1 MRIVAFHMEQLCT
14 LVRILRKY
22 LGGGRW
28 DVQVGER
35 HEKAGN
41 LRLMG
46 GGSGVEIVFGFSPN
60 FSWCLLKF
68 DNQYQ

>member
-1 MRIVAFHMEQLCT
+1 MRIVAFHMEQFCT

-35 HEKAGN
+35 HEK
-41 LRLMG
+41 G
-46 GGSGVEIVFGFSPN
+46 GKSAIDRGEGQG
-60 FSWCLLKF
+60 
-68 DNQYQ
+68 